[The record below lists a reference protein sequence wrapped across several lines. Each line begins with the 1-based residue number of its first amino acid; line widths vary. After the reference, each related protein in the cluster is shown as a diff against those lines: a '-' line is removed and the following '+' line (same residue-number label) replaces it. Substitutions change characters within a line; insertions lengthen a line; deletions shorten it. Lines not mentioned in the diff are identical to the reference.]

1 MHEFGVTETIIRR
14 LVNQLRRDHISKV
27 RKITFRR
34 RSDFSEEILR
44 QTFDL
49 LRVDTPLANAELVVE
64 IRVLYITCVC
74 GYSSRVNGESL
85 VGHIFMCPNCGSLRE
100 IDEAHELELAEVVAE
115 IEDVPDAIQS

>member
-14 LVNQLRRDHISKV
+14 LLNQLRRDHISKV

-34 RSDFSEEILR
+34 RSDFSEEVLR

-64 IRVLYITCVC
+64 IRVLDITCVC

-115 IEDVPDAIQS
+115 VEDVPDAIQA

>member
-14 LVNQLRRDHISKV
+14 LLNQLRRDHISKV

-64 IRVLYITCVC
+64 VRVLYVTCVC

-85 VGHIFMCPNCGSLRE
+85 VGHIFMCPNCGSIRE
-100 IDEAHELELAEVVAE
+100 IDQAHELELAEVVAE
-115 IEDVPDAIQS
+115 VEDVPDAIQS

>member
-1 MHEFGVTETIIRR
+1 MHEFGVTEAIIRR
-14 LVNQLRRDHISKV
+14 LLNQLRRDHISKV

-64 IRVLYITCVC
+64 IRVQDITCVC

-115 IEDVPDAIQS
+115 VEDVPDAIQS